1 MRPGKSAGEVENAA
15 AGINKRRIRAGGGNP
30 PAGLGTLANTR
41 TGAADPSGFGGDR
54 VEEGLELTESYRTA
68 LAYIFAGQEQIQN
81 AILMGIL
88 EHLAQQ
94 EDDLLSDAMEDDFAL
109 SGMPYAHEPADLLG
123 ELQLEEI
130 HILPVERNGLCYIG
144 YAFGCRWDE
153 DGIGVM
159 TCGSRVVEVGSRDT
173 ALLCWLAEDDLRHFH

>member
-1 MRPGKSAGEVENAA
+1 MPQVELTRGEYGLE
-15 AGINKRRIRAGGGNP
+15 GEIRL
-30 PAGLGTLANTR
+30 PAWEHWQIQEQAQPIR
-41 TGAADPSGFGGDR
+41 VDFGGDR
-54 VEEGLELTESYRTA
+54 VEEGHELTESYRTA
-68 LAYIFAGQEQIQN
+68 LAYLFAGQKQIQN
-81 AILMGIL
+81 AILRGIL

-94 EDDLLSDAMEDDFAL
+94 RDDLLSDAMEEDFFL
-109 SGMPYAHEPADLLG
+109 SRMPYVQEPADLLG

-130 HILPVERNGLCYIG
+130 HVLPVERDGLCYMG

-159 TCGSRVVEVGSRDT
+159 TCGSRVVEVGGRDT

>member
-1 MRPGKSAGEVENAA
+1 MPQVELTRGEYGLE
-15 AGINKRRIRAGGGNP
+15 GEIRL
-30 PAGLGTLANTR
+30 PAWEHWQIQEQAQPIR
-41 TGAADPSGFGGDR
+41 VDFGGDR
-54 VEEGLELTESYRTA
+54 VEEGQELTESYRTA
-68 LAYIFAGQEQIQN
+68 LAYLFAGQKQIQN
-81 AILMGIL
+81 AILRGIL

-94 EDDLLSDAMEDDFAL
+94 RDDLLSDAMEKDFFL
-109 SGMPYAHEPADLLG
+109 SGMPYVQEPADLLG

-130 HILPVERNGLCYIG
+130 HVLPVERDGLCYMG

-159 TCGSRVVEVGSRDT
+159 TCGSRVVEVGGRDT

>member
-1 MRPGKSAGEVENAA
+1 MPQVELTRGEYGLE
-15 AGINKRRIRAGGGNP
+15 GEIRL
-30 PAGLGTLANTR
+30 PAWEHWQIQEQAQPIR
-41 TGAADPSGFGGDR
+41 VDFGGDR
-54 VEEGLELTESYRTA
+54 VEEGQELTESYHTA
-68 LAYIFAGQEQIQN
+68 LAYLFAGQEQIQN
-81 AILMGIL
+81 AILRGIL

-94 EDDLLSDAMEDDFAL
+94 RDDLLSDAMEKDFFL
-109 SGMPYAHEPADLLG
+109 SGMPDVQEPADLLG

-130 HILPVERNGLCYIG
+130 HVLPVERDCLCYMG

-159 TCGSRVVEVGSRDT
+159 TCGSRVVEVGGRDT

>member
-1 MRPGKSAGEVENAA
+1 MGWRGKSACRPWEHWQIQEQAQP
-15 AGINKRRIRAGGGNP
+15 IRV
-30 PAGLGTLANTR
+30 
-41 TGAADPSGFGGDR
+41 DFGGDR
-54 VEEGLELTESYRTA
+54 VEEGQELTESYRTA
-68 LAYIFAGQEQIQN
+68 LAYLFAGQKQIQN
-81 AILMGIL
+81 AILRGIL

-94 EDDLLSDAMEDDFAL
+94 RDDLLSDAMEDDFFL
-109 SGMPYAHEPADLLG
+109 SGMPYVQEPADLLG

-130 HILPVERNGLCYIG
+130 HVLPVERDGLCYMG

-159 TCGSRVVEVGSRDT
+159 TCGSRVVEVGGRDT